1 MNTDFI
7 DRWTAAMQAV
17 KTLPAEEREAIF
29 AEALR
34 LVNETGSTTA
44 ICFVAVVEARL

>member
-17 KTLPAEEREAIF
+17 KKLPAADREAIF
-29 AEALR
+29 AETLK
-34 LVNETGSTTA
+34 LVNKIGSTTA
-44 ICFVAVVEARL
+44 ICFIAVVEARL

>member
-17 KTLPAEEREAIF
+17 KKLPAEEREAIF
-29 AEALR
+29 AETLK
-34 LVNETGSTTA
+34 LVNKTGSTTA
-44 ICFVAVVEARL
+44 MCFVVVVEARV